1 MKKQIIHV
9 TVASSILFSVS
20 VPFTTH
26 IKAAEV
32 SNQQENV
39 HLTNTETQNLL
50 KLQNELQAHGIAE
63 TDIVNGIQS
72 SLSGEDTENHVVTT
86 FGVKSKTA
94 KVAAKSMIK
103 KLKKIG
109 RISWDRTVRNY
120 VNKLPISKGSKSTLK
135 KYLSYEFVMKTLNIV
150 VDFEGTI
157 TNALT
162 TQLKNMGVP
171 SWLAGTAARALV
183 TLLL

>member
-86 FGVKSKTA
+86 FGVKSKAA

-103 KLKKIG
+103 NSKKLVESHGIE
-109 RISWDRTVRNY
+109 
-120 VNKLPISKGSKSTLK
+120 L
-135 KYLSYEFVMKTLNIV
+135 
-150 VDFEGTI
+150 
-157 TNALT
+157 
-162 TQLKNMGVP
+162 
-171 SWLAGTAARALV
+171 
-183 TLLL
+183 